1 MKEEQKNKPNK
12 FWQGVKKCLGKT
24 GSFSLDL
31 LFPQDMKCIFCGN
44 DIPDFE
50 DKPYCIECEMKGVL
64 NNGHRCRICD
74 VPIHHMGEICEYCD
88 KTNKHYISPKFDKA
102 FCPFLYNKTTKGAI
116 LRFKDDNG
124 RFLTKTFTKYICN
137 AIKEANIFIDIII
150 PVPSHPKTVRRRGY
164 NQAELLANEIGREFN
179 VEVNTTCVLKDKYT
193 KQQKT
198 LNFAERRRNIRESLS
213 FQNLD
218 LFKNKNVLIV
228 DDVLTTC
235 STMNA
240 ITEKLKPY
248 THNIYVATIA
258 RRELQNIIKKPNIKK
273 IIKNLFKKKKGKN
286 EKNF

>member
-1 MKEEQKNKPNK
+1 MEEKQQKKNPNK
-12 FWQGVKKCLGKT
+12 FWQKLKKGLVKT

-50 DKPYCIECEMKGVL
+50 DKPYCEECEKKGVL
-64 NNGHRCRICD
+64 NDGHRCRICD
-74 VPIHHMGEICEYCD
+74 VRVHDSRDICEYCD
-88 KTNKHYISPKFDKA
+88 KSNKQYISPKFDKA

-137 AIKEANIFIDIII
+137 AIKEANISIDIIV

-164 NQAELLANEIGREFN
+164 NQAQLLADEIGKEFN

-198 LNFAERRRNIRESLS
+198 LNFADRRRNIRESLS
-213 FQNLD
+213 FHNLEI
-218 LFKNKNVLIV
+218 FKDKNVLIV

-240 ITEKLKPY
+240 IAEKLRPKAN
-248 THNIYVATIA
+248 NIYVATIA
-258 RRELQNIIKKPNIKK
+258 RRELERKRV
-273 IIKNLFKKKKGKN
+273 KNLKDLFKKLLKKTKN
-286 EKNF
+286 KKS